1 MRIQLSNPTL
11 APELLEYLLGHMDC
25 VATRIG
31 EGELEASLLGSRQLE
46 ASQVELDR
54 RLRAWQAEREQGWA
68 EFRLV

>member
-68 EFRLV
+68 EFRFV